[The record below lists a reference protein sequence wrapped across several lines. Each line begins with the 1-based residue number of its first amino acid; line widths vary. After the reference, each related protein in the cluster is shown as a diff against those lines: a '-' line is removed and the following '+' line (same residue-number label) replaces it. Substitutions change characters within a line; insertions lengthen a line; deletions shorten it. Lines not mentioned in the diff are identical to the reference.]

1 MLHALPFVLLSSF
14 EKNICF
20 CFFPYGKRVA
30 TKIGKASFCI
40 VKSMSWPK
48 EGPCDES
55 CVNRIDALLALAKL
69 APNMRLTTWNGTN
82 LLLFEHMHDQLLATN

>member
-1 MLHALPFVLLSSF
+1 ML
-14 EKNICF
+14 